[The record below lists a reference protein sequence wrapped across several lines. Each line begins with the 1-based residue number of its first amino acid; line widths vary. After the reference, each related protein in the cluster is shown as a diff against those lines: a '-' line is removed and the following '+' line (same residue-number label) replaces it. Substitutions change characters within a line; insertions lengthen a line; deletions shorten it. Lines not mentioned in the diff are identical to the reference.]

1 MKTKMNFKFWFPE
14 QNTYMAIILLLAATV
29 LFYNWILGALWIIV
43 IAYLLNHN
51 RKTSD
56 VRTRQWTKY
65 IESLSADIDE
75 TVKNA
80 MLNLPI
86 PFCIL
91 EIDGNINWYNNKFSD
106 MLKKEEL
113 LGQNIEQIIPN
124 LNLKRALNEKSEL
137 YTTVAL
143 NDRNFNVTYNIVK
156 IDNKGEVKYL
166 IMAYFVENTR
176 LLSLSKRYYEEKPVF
191 GIIQVDSFDEV
202 LESAGSDMR
211 PLLIADVERTL
222 KTWADGVGAALQKTR
237 SDRYILF
244 MDNLI
249 LEGLEKQKF
258 AVLDEIREINYGNS
272 LPITLSIGIGTW
284 GNTLLK
290 SLEYSESALD
300 LAQGRGGDQAVIK
313 RKDKSTFYGGKSK
326 GIEKKT
332 KVKARLIAYAL
343 RDLINDSTNVLIM
356 GHRHPDLDSM
366 GAALGVRSMCSHMGK
381 ESSIVLQESNPSI
394 DVLVKSVSAFG
405 DYKNIFVKK
414 EEAMRNAHS
423 GTLLI
428 VVDTHRPNFTECKE
442 LLDICDRVVVIDHHR
457 RGIEFIENAVL
468 SYHETYA
475 SSASEMV
482 TELIQ
487 YISEKPYISKFESEA
502 LLAGITLDTKNFTFR
517 TGVRTFEA
525 AAMLKKIGA
534 DTAAVKRLFQGDMET
549 FFGKAEVI
557 KNAVILD
564 KIIAMSVCPENTES
578 LQLVIAQGADELLN
592 IKGIKASFVLGKDT
606 DGVIYVSARSM
617 GEVNVQVI
625 LEKIGGGGHL
635 DVAGAQITDSEIEEV
650 KTRLENIIREY
661 LKEVDL

>member
-1 MKTKMNFKFWFPE
+1 
-14 QNTYMAIILLLAATV
+14 
-29 LFYNWILGALWIIV
+29 
-43 IAYLLNHN
+43 
-51 RKTSD
+51 
-56 VRTRQWTKY
+56 
-65 IESLSADIDE
+65 
-75 TVKNA
+75 
-80 MLNLPI
+80 
-86 PFCIL
+86 
-91 EIDGNINWYNNKFSD
+91 
-106 MLKKEEL
+106 
-113 LGQNIEQIIPN
+113 
-124 LNLKRALNEKSEL
+124 
-137 YTTVAL
+137 VAL

-381 ESSIVLQESNPSI
+381 ESNIVLQESNPSI

-442 LLDICDRVVVIDHHR
+442 LLDICDRVVV
-457 RGIEFIENAVL
+457 
-468 SYHETYA
+468 
-475 SSASEMV
+475 
-482 TELIQ
+482 
-487 YISEKPYISKFESEA
+487 
-502 LLAGITLDTKNFTFR
+502 
-517 TGVRTFEA
+517 
-525 AAMLKKIGA
+525 
-534 DTAAVKRLFQGDMET
+534 
-549 FFGKAEVI
+549 
-557 KNAVILD
+557 
-564 KIIAMSVCPENTES
+564 
-578 LQLVIAQGADELLN
+578 
-592 IKGIKASFVLGKDT
+592 
-606 DGVIYVSARSM
+606 
-617 GEVNVQVI
+617 
-625 LEKIGGGGHL
+625 
-635 DVAGAQITDSEIEEV
+635 
-650 KTRLENIIREY
+650 
-661 LKEVDL
+661 